1 MTFGSHR
8 FPFHSTQDR
17 AWLRWY
23 KCIFMKKGT
32 FLPAVLYI
40 SGTECYE
47 CIMSSYSFLLFLI
60 CLGLGFAAIFIANHL
75 HKKYALSY
83 LSALNYYVIAA
94 VVYGFFN
101 WLGPVL
107 VLQMLAGQVMSQ
119 RSWNIPVLLS
129 LMAFPVLIIK
139 IYFLIELSV
148 AIRDRNVAAVF
159 KFCYTLISLLIFLLY
174 IFSVKRYF
182 DTRSETWMFG
192 VVKTTGILTVIV
204 QFTALWSMYHFSR
217 FVGDE
222 KKRQAQKTFG
232 AVFLASFSLYALA
245 YYFLVFSHM
254 AWAVQ
259 TVPILYFLVPLP
271 PLLYLKNF
279 LAKYYLEHPLL
290 PVTLN
295 EFNRFCAN
303 HHLSGREQEI
313 IGLLLKG
320 ATKNEMAETLF
331 LSPHTVRNHLAN
343 VYKKLGVKNK
353 VQLFFLVRNFFG
365 SDNSQTM
372 P

>member
-1 MTFGSHR
+1 MSLLSY
-8 FPFHSTQDR
+8 FH
-17 AWLRWY
+17 
-23 KCIFMKKGT
+23 
-32 FLPAVLYI
+32 FL
-40 SGTECYE
+40 
-47 CIMSSYSFLLFLI
+47 F
-60 CLGLGFAAIFIANHL
+60 CLCLAFASIFIANRL
-75 HKKYALSY
+75 QKKYALSY

-119 RSWNIPVLLS
+119 LSWNIPVLLS

-139 IYFLIELSV
+139 IYFLIELSGE
-148 AIRDRNVAAVF
+148 IHDRSIPAVF
-159 KFCYTLISLLIFLLY
+159 KRCYTIISLLIFLLY

-182 DTRSETWMFG
+182 DTGSGTWMFA
-192 VVKTTGILTVIV
+192 VVKVTGILTVII
-204 QFTALWSMYHFSR
+204 QFAALLSIYHSNKLFR
-217 FVGDE
+217 DE
-222 KKRQAQKTFG
+222 KKRLAQKTFG
-232 AVFLASFSLYALA
+232 AVFLASFSLYALV

-295 EFNRFCAN
+295 EFNRFCDN
-303 HHLSGREQEI
+303 HHLSDREQEI

-320 ATKNEMAETLF
+320 ATKNEMAEALF
-331 LSPHTVRNHLAN
+331 LSPHTVRNHLAS

-365 SDNSQTM
+365 SDNSQAM
-372 P
+372 Q